1 MLVNTISTFFI
12 FAGIFFFL
20 VGVVGLLRFPDVYTR
35 LHATT
40 KCDTLGAGLMLLG
53 LALQGNLV
61 VAGKLILII
70 ILIWVA
76 NPTAAHVIG
85 KASYLSG
92 IPMEEGSFEMDV
104 AAKERVDRP

>member
-1 MLVNTISTFFI
+1 MVINIVSSIFI
-12 FAGIFFFL
+12 FAGVFFFL

-53 LALQGNLV
+53 LAIQGELV

-70 ILIWVA
+70 VLIWIA

-85 KASYLSG
+85 KASYYSG
-92 IPMEEGSFEMDV
+92 IAMTEDSFDLDVSSKEEG
-104 AAKERVDRP
+104 VD

>member
-1 MLVNTISTFFI
+1 MVLNALSTILI
-12 FAGIFFFL
+12 FSGVFFFL
-20 VGVVGLLRFPDVYTR
+20 VGVLGLLRFPDVYTR

-53 LALQGNLV
+53 LAIQGEPV

-70 ILIWVA
+70 ILIWIA

-85 KASYLSG
+85 KASYISK
-92 IPMEEGSFEMDV
+92 IPMKEDSFELDV
-104 AAKERVDRP
+104 TEKKGVDPS

>member
-1 MLVNTISTFFI
+1 MFLNAISTTLI
-12 FAGIFFFL
+12 IGGLFFFL

-40 KCDTLGAGLMLLG
+40 KCDTLGAGLVLLG
-53 LALQGNLV
+53 LALQGQLV

-70 ILIWVA
+70 VLIWIA

-85 KASYLSG
+85 KASYYSG
-92 IPMEEGSFEMDV
+92 IPMKEGSFELD
-104 AAKERVDRP
+104 AIKKEGVD